1 MMKLQALSWRA
12 LPWVKASRPQWRYAL
27 RNGIAMCLAL
37 SIAYWLNLDEPYWA
51 MTSAAVVSFPT
62 VGGVISKSFGR
73 IAGSL
78 LGACA
83 ALLLAGHTLNDPWLF
98 LFSISAWIA
107 FCTWACAMYTNN
119 VAYAF
124 QLAGYTCAI
133 IAFPVINIT
142 DANELWTIAQSRV
155 CEVIVGILCGGLM
168 MMIMPSTS
176 DGTTLLTALKNMH
189 ARLLEHASLL
199 WVPETTDAIRSAHES
214 VIGQILT
221 MNLLRIQAFWS
232 HYRFRRQNPL
242 LNYLLH
248 QQLRLTS
255 VISSLRR
262 MLINWPAAPAETRQV
277 LETLLVALAS
287 PRADFYSIARI
298 IAPLAPSAGA
308 DYRHLAV
315 WKRLRYFCRLYLDS
329 SRWIRRV
336 ENASAI
342 AEFNVPSA
350 PALAR
355 HTDQAEALWNGIR
368 TFCALV
374 AVGAWGISTQWQA
387 CAAALTLAAICC
399 VLYSVSP
406 SPFKS
411 LTLLMRTL
419 VLLSVFSFAVK
430 FGLMVQIT
438 DLWQFLLFLFPLLT
452 TMQLLKLQMP
462 KLAGLW
468 GQLIVF
474 MGSFISVTNPPVYD
488 FAAFLNDN
496 LGKIIGVG
504 FAWLAFAVIS
514 PGSDAR
520 KSRRHIKTLRRHFVD
535 QLSRHPQHSEHEFE
549 SLVYHHISQLSHSQD
564 ALARRWLLRW
574 GVVLLNCSHVVWQLR
589 EWETRSDP
597 LSQVRDLCISLLRDV
612 MSERGVQQRPLASTL
627 RELQHICD
635 TLNHHHQP
643 AAKELAAVIW
653 RLYCALSQLE
663 QAPAIGTITESAI
676 AEKKPE

>member
-1 MMKLQALSWRA
+1 MKLHALTWRS
-12 LPWVKASRPQWRYAL
+12 LPWIKASRPQWRYAL

-37 SIAYWLNLDEPYWA
+37 SVAYWLNLDEPYWA

-107 FCTWACAMYTNN
+107 LCTWACAMFTNN

-133 IAFPVINIT
+133 IAFPVINVT

-155 CEVIVGILCGGLM
+155 CEVIVGILSGGFM
-168 MMIMPSTS
+168 MMILPSTS
-176 DGTTLLTALKNMH
+176 DGVTLLTALKNMH
-189 ARLLEHASLL
+189 SRLLEHASLL

-248 QQLRLTS
+248 QQLRMTS

-262 MLINWPAAPAETRQV
+262 MLLNWPDAPGNTRAV
-277 LETLLVALAS
+277 LETLLSELAN
-287 PRADFYSIARI
+287 PHATVYSVARI
-298 IAPLAPSAGA
+298 LVPLAPGPNA
-308 DYRHLAV
+308 DYRHLAF
-315 WKRLRYFCRLYLDS
+315 WKRLRYFCRIYLES
-329 SRWIRRV
+329 SRWIRRI

-342 AEFNVPSA
+342 TVFNVPSA
-350 PALAR
+350 PALSR
-355 HTDQAEALWNGIR
+355 HTDQAEALWNGLR

-387 CAAALTLAAICC
+387 CAAALTLAAISC
-399 VLYSVSP
+399 VLYSISP

-419 VLLSVFSFAVK
+419 VLLSLFSFVVK

-488 FAAFLNDN
+488 FASFLNDN

-504 FAWLAFAVIS
+504 LAWLAFAIIS

-520 KSRRHIKTLRRHFVD
+520 KSRRHIRALRRHFVD
-535 QLSRHPQHSEHEFE
+535 QLSRRPQHSEHEFE
-549 SLVYHHISQLSHSQD
+549 SLVYHHISQLSSSQD

-589 EWETRSDP
+589 DWETRSDP

-627 RELQHICD
+627 LELQRICD

-643 AAKELAAVIW
+643 AAKELAAIIW
-653 RLYCALSQLE
+653 RLYCSLSQLE
-663 QAPAIGTITESAI
+663 QAPIAGTITERTT
-676 AEKKPE
+676 